1 MKKIFL
7 FLVAMVYCVGSVE
20 ATGHKFM
27 KCNGYDIVLDNDSK
41 HKTITVFKGGQS
53 VFEFSEG
60 SEPIDGIEVA
70 NYCKANI
77 LGNGMPVVV
86 VMTGSDGPY
95 SWDACYILELG
106 AKFRVMQKIEVYE
119 GEIEFVPQDVDK
131 SYKIIVED
139 ATCVHFVPWP
149 FPYEKVTLKFDGDK
163 FVFDKEAMKRKI
175 SKEEFDK
182 LIADLSIKLTND
194 ISSYE
199 RKRIVADEVMHLIY
213 SGNGNFAMQLI
224 DIVWRKYYDFAEFKS
239 GLLETLIYSP
249 YIDGIKEINDGMLIL
264 PDK

>member
-1 MKKIFL
+1 
-7 FLVAMVYCVGSVE
+7 MVYCVGFVE
-20 ATGHKFM
+20 ATGHQSM
-27 KCNGYDIVLDNDSK
+27 KCNGYDIVWDNDSK

-77 LGNGMPVVV
+77 LGNGVPVVV

-106 AKFRVMQKIEVYE
+106 AKFRVMQEVYDR
-119 GEIEFVPQDVDK
+119 IEFVPQGLDEA
-131 SYKIIVED
+131 YKILLTEIACTKPV
-139 ATCVHFVPWP
+139 VF
-149 FPYEKVTLKFDGDK
+149 EKVTLKFDGDK

-224 DIVWRKYYDFAEFKS
+224 DIVWSKYYDFAEFKS

-249 YIDGIKEINDGMLIL
+249 YIDGIKEINDGALVL